1 MPFTRT
7 NGIKDAAELC
17 DKYAAPASCNTENP
31 PTVYDLGPNHT
42 ELATTG
48 MDTWFTNTAL
58 LIGAALLIA
67 GLALFIVLAI
77 RARRESLPSQVTCS
91 IHKEN
96 HWPDAVHHSEFT
108 YFPDYSMRPTDLD
121 RVEVGGQQ
129 SVKSLPRVY
138 KRVEGRFFI
147 VDPLKINEYPAA
159 RKTWKDAIETVKEIH
174 RDR

>member
-31 PTVYDLGPNHT
+31 PTVYDLGPNHV

-48 MDTWFTNTAL
+48 MDAWFTNTAL
-58 LIGAALLIA
+58 LIGLALLVA

-77 RARRESLPSQVTCS
+77 RARRDSLPSQVTCS
-91 IHKEN
+91 LHKEN
-96 HWPDAVHHSEFT
+96 HWPQVVHHSEFT
-108 YFPDYSMRPTDLD
+108 YYPDSSTLKI
-121 RVEVGGQQ
+121 EVGGRQ
-129 SVKSLPRVY
+129 SGKTLPRVY
-138 KRVEGRFFI
+138 KGGKDQFYI
-147 VDPLKINEYPAA
+147 IDPLKVHNYTTAL
-159 RKTWKDAIETVKEIH
+159 RDWETTVEKVKEIH

>member
-31 PTVYDLGPNHT
+31 QTVYDLGPNHT

-108 YFPDYSMRPTDLD
+108 YFPDYSTRPIDPIQ
-121 RVEVGGQQ
+121 VGGRQ
-129 SVKSLPRVY
+129 SGKPLIRVY
-138 KRVEGRFFI
+138 KGGDDLFRI
-147 VDPLKINEYPAA
+147 IDPLKINEYPTT

-174 RDR
+174 RDW

>member
-7 NGIKDAAELC
+7 NGIKNAAELC

-31 PTVYDLGPNHT
+31 PTVYDLGPNHV

-58 LIGAALLIA
+58 LIGAALLIT

-91 IHKEN
+91 LHKEN

-108 YFPDYSMRPTDLD
+108 YYPDSSTL
-121 RVEVGGQQ
+121 RVDAIQVGGR
-129 SVKSLPRVY
+129 KSGKTLPRVY
-138 KRVEGRFFI
+138 KGVKDQFYI
-147 VDPLKINEYPAA
+147 IDPLKIYEYPAA